1 MRKLFTSIIFV
12 GISILVLVS
21 FPLLF
26 INAEGGTIK
35 IPNPLSSE
43 TFGDLLDKLV
53 DFIFF
58 VGIAV
63 APIMVLIAGF
73 YFLTAGGD
81 PKKVDTAKKII
92 LYTIIGFA
100 IILMARGLIGIINQI
115 LGVQQPGT

>member
-26 INAEGGTIK
+26 INAEGGTIE
-35 IPNPLSSE
+35 IPNPLTATSFDALISG
-43 TFGDLLDKLV
+43 FIN
-53 DFIFF
+53 FIFW
-58 VGIAV
+58 VAIAV
-63 APIMVLIAGF
+63 APLMTLIAGF